1 MGGGAGRKEEKE
13 DSKAISNVQ
22 RATFQFIWK
31 VPFYSCNI
39 FPKYL
44 WFMGYG
50 IYFINQILI
59 HYVVHEVQIIPTI
72 TPHSPS

>member
-1 MGGGAGRKEEKE
+1 MGGGAGRKQEKE

-22 RATFQFIWK
+22 RVTFQFVWK
-31 VPFYSCNI
+31 VLFYTCNI

-50 IYFINQILI
+50 ICFINQILI
-59 HYVVHEVQIIPTI
+59 HYVVHEVQRIPTI